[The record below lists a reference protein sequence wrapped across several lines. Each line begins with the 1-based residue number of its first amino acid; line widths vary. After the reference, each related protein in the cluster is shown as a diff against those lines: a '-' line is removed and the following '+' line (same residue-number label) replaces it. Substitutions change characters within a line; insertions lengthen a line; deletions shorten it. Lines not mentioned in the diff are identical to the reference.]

1 MAKTLTYQEFMDYA
15 KKYYNRGGDSFY
27 ECWDEKTFK
36 EYTEQW
42 GGITKGEALKM
53 FRREYDHE
61 KDVAGYWKY

>member
-1 MAKTLTYQEFMDYA
+1 MAKALTYQEFMDYA
-15 KKYYNRGGDSFY
+15 KKHYNRGGDSYY

-36 EYTEQW
+36 MFYPD
-42 GGITKGEALKM
+42 GITKSEALKM